1 MPLAGLDS
9 QARGPPSRRPNQGKR
24 FRNGGARLS
33 RANRRRRLRSLVGV
47 SMHRISKQAWFT
59 EGFLESLPVG
69 AFVAGTAVGHAHQ
82 APTWDVSRPLVLLV
96 VVVTAIALLASISAE
111 HARRSKML
119 VAAGLACL
127 GLGAL
132 GRLAFPTGPTIFTHY
147 AVRHYVSQG
156 ILLMT
161 GMVTVSWWVLAKW
174 KQVTHPNTNRWLLTA
189 NLVVLL
195 VVVQAGLHPAR
206 MFKDQWFN
214 LQLLW
219 SVLSFFGIGVAGAFF
234 SWFLTLDAVAA
245 VAADASAPNPRRE
258 RPRTEATWEKPDGI
272 GLALSGGGIR
282 AATVATGVLDVL
294 TRSTAWSRV
303 SFISAV
309 SGGSWALANW
319 LGADAPG
326 RAVARLR
333 RLRNYLR
340 RAGPVKWVTLPLL
353 ALIVGV
359 GAQLLSLLAMSA
371 AALSL
376 SRYLE
381 AIQAHQ
387 PPTRLSDLT
396 GYLTQVSA
404 MFGRWLPPLPGLEVG
419 YGGLETAACVGL
431 ALVSGG
437 LLLVATSRTHLLTG
451 VAYVWGPS
459 STFQE
464 RARRWASLFDKD
476 GADIAFIGSRL
487 TLMAVIP
494 LLLLSSFSL
503 FLLVVALGGIGWAYT
518 REWRVSGA
526 GIATLLG
533 GLGGLLTAVAQWGPL
548 EAVRTAVDGA
558 VQTLIRDASQALAD
572 GAGRIGE
579 FAQWAPSERNELG
592 WLVML
597 GLIGLA
603 YFALSVLVRL
613 EGIGLA
619 EVWTELVRGF
629 ARRPWKVDGARPLP
643 IVNVTLNAP
652 DERHTVRHYEV
663 TPLQHG
669 GPAVGY
675 MDQTVRPLT
684 LVEAIS
690 ISSAALNSQG
700 GALIP
705 RWARPLLSILSLKLG
720 RWLPHPMLA
729 SPLPALALQ
738 YMQRELLGWNGL
750 FDARVFVSDGGH
762 FENLGAYALLLRR
775 CPTVVVVDAAA
786 DPNYRF
792 EDLSRFLQLAR
803 FRGFQ
808 LTDLELAPLVPGEE
822 SPKALVSSGWLVHA
836 NGERRRFV
844 YAKLGRPNGLSG
856 ATFAYAR
863 QNPAFPQQG
872 TIDQFFDEAQ
882 FDAYLEVGRCLGVQI
897 LAALEVAET
906 LATQNPVTSPGAAR
920 SSTP

>member
-1 MPLAGLDS
+1 MQS
-9 QARGPPSRRPNQGKR
+9 
-24 FRNGGARLS
+24 
-33 RANRRRRLRSLVGV
+33 
-47 SMHRISKQAWFT
+47 ITKQAWFT
-59 EGFLESLPVG
+59 EGFLQSLPVG
-69 AFVAGTAVGHAHQ
+69 VFVAGTALGHSHQ
-82 APTWDVSRPLVLLV
+82 ASTWDVSRPLVLMV
-96 VVVTAIALLASISAE
+96 VVLTTIALIARISAE
-111 HARRSKML
+111 QARRSKIL
-119 VAAGLACL
+119 VTAGLACI

-132 GRLAFPTGPTIFTHY
+132 GRLAFPTAPTVFTPH
-147 AVRHYVSQG
+147 AVRHYVSQA
-156 ILLMT
+156 ILLLT
-161 GMVTVSWWVLAKW
+161 GLVTVSWWGLAKW
-174 KQVTHPNTNRWLLTA
+174 KQVTHPNTNRWVLTA

-206 MFKDQWFN
+206 MFKDQWSN
-214 LQLLW
+214 LHLLS
-219 SVLSFFGIGVAGAFF
+219 SVFSFFGIGVAGAFF

-245 VAADASAPNPRRE
+245 VAADGSGPNPRRD
-258 RPRTEATWEKPDGI
+258 RPRAETAWEKPDGL

-294 TRSTAWSRV
+294 ARSTVWSRV

-319 LGADAPG
+319 LGAKAPG

-359 GAQLLSLLAMSA
+359 GAQLLSLLAMLA

-381 AIQAHQ
+381 AIQVHQ
-387 PPTRLSDLT
+387 PPTWLSDLT
-396 GYLTQVSA
+396 GHLTRVSA
-404 MFGRWLPPLPGLEVG
+404 MFARWLPPLPGLEVG
-419 YGGLETAACVGL
+419 YGALETAACVGL
-431 ALVSGG
+431 AQVSGG
-437 LLLVATSRTHLLTG
+437 LLLVATSRTHLLTA
-451 VAYVWGPS
+451 VAYVWGAS

-464 RARRWASLFDKD
+464 RARRWARLFDKT
-476 GADIAFIGSRL
+476 GANIAFIGSRL
-487 TLMAVIP
+487 TLMAVFP

-503 FLLVVALGGIGWAYT
+503 FLLVVAIGGIGWAYT
-518 REWRVSGA
+518 REWRLSGA

-533 GLGGLLTAVAQWGPL
+533 GLGGVLTAVAQWGPL
-548 EAVRTAVDGA
+548 DAVRTAVDQA
-558 VQTLIRDASQALAD
+558 VKKLIGDASQALAD
-572 GAGRIGE
+572 GAEGIGE
-579 FAQWAPSERNELG
+579 FAQWDPSERIELG

-619 EVWTELVRGF
+619 EVWTDLVRGF
-629 ARRPWKVDGARPLP
+629 ARRPWKVDAARPLP

-675 MDQTVRPLT
+675 MDQALRPLT
-684 LVEAIS
+684 LADAIS

-700 GALIP
+700 GAMIP

-720 RWLPHPMLA
+720 RWLPHPLLVA
-729 SPLPALALQ
+729 PLPALALQ
-738 YMQRELLGWNGL
+738 YMQRELLGLNGL

-775 CPTVVVVDAAA
+775 CPTLVVVDAAA

-792 EDLSRFLQLAR
+792 EDLSRFLELAR
-803 FRGFQ
+803 FRGFH
-808 LTDLELAPLVPGEE
+808 LTDLELSPLVPSPE
-822 SPKALVSSGWLVHA
+822 SPRSLVSTGWLVHS
-836 NGERRRFV
+836 NGDRRRFV
-844 YAKLGRPNGLSG
+844 YAKLGRPSSLSG

-872 TIDQFFDEAQ
+872 TVDQFFDEAQ
-882 FDAYLEVGRCLGVQI
+882 FDSYLEVGKCLGRQI
-897 LAALEVAET
+897 LAVLDAAANPPALEA
-906 LATQNPVTSPGAAR
+906 VTSTSAAR
-920 SSTP
+920 SNTP